1 MSDGPLRVL
10 VVTEDDPLYVIR
22 FFDVFLEEYPSDR
35 IEVLGIT
42 VSKAFHESIWKTA
55 WRVFRF
61 YGLLDFPRLCL
72 RYAMTRL
79 RGRSIASL
87 ARGRDISVIETE
99 SVNDPAYLERVA
111 ALSPDVIMSVSAPE
125 IFREELLDTP
135 RIGCINIHSGRLPI
149 YRGMMPTFWQLL
161 HGESSVVVTIHEMA
175 RELDA
180 GGILETIDFPLRE
193 RDSLDRVIAGTKQQG
208 ARAMIRTLLEIADR
222 DCIEVVPLDMTNAS
236 YFSFPKPSDVR
247 AFRALGH
254 RML

>member
-22 FFDVFLEEYPSDR
+22 FFDVFLEECPSDR
-35 IEVLGIT
+35 IELLGIT
-42 VSKAFHESIWKTA
+42 VSNAFHERIWKTA
-55 WRVFRF
+55 WRVFKF
-61 YGLLDFPRLCL
+61 YGLVDFPRLCL
-72 RYAMTRL
+72 RYALAKL

-87 ARGRDISVIETE
+87 ARRHDVAVIETE
-99 SVNDPAYLERVA
+99 SVNDPQYLKQVA

-125 IFREELLDTP
+125 IFREELLGTP

-161 HGESSVVVTIHEMA
+161 HGESGAVVTIHKMA
-175 RELDA
+175 PELDA
-180 GGILETIDFPLRE
+180 GGILQTIDFPLLE
-193 RDSLDRVIAGTKQQG
+193 RDSLDRVITGTKQQG

-222 DCIEVVPLDMTNAS
+222 DCIEVVPLDMTDAS
-236 YFSFPKPSDVR
+236 YFSFPRPSDVR